1 MDIWYASDANSPI
14 GNISKSEITDAI
26 DLGEEGHGDYF
37 VDIEVDAEEGGSFQ
51 CEHNDDGEQVDYE
64 IQLITWDYEIYE
76 FNEV

>member
-1 MDIWYASDANSPI
+1 MHPHDQKKTFLSGYCVIF
-14 GNISKSEITDAI
+14 KSRKK
-26 DLGEEGHGDYF
+26 YF